1 MAVDHYIEDEKN
13 RVAVDVSIEG
23 KSGEFD
29 FNTLKTGGI
38 IKQRQRDKFT
48 VRLKCPGGRVPLEKL
63 PKIVEVAKR
72 YGGDYLHLSFRQ
84 SVEIPYVDYRDI
96 GKIQKELGEV
106 GQEIASCGPRV
117 RVPTACSGCEYNPN
131 GLMDTQVAA
140 GRVSEKFFG
149 SGHLAH
155 KFKISFSGCAI
166 DCARTNEM
174 DLGFQ
179 GAVKPKWEQPPCTG
193 CKLCAHACL
202 EGAIESDPDTGQPI
216 YDAQKCLYCG
226 DCIRACPTES
236 WQAETQGW
244 MVRCSG
250 KHGRH
255 PVHGQ
260 VIAEFLPDEKVEE
273 VVEAVLAWY
282 EKNGAG
288 KGRTRI
294 STLLLE
300 EDVWRDFLSE
310 IGPALGAWAVENPPS
325 PRPNEIHFVSPP
337 AGLPPAESAPPPL
350 AAAAKPPRE
359 TRVEPQPVQAGTKAE
374 VKVDRE
380 VDFVG
385 VACPLNYV
393 KTKMLLDQLGSG
405 HVLSIRLDE
414 AGARSVPQSAGQDGH
429 KVLSVEQQGN
439 QWRVLI
445 RKT

>member
-1 MAVDHYIEDEKN
+1 MPVDHYIEDEKN
-13 RVAVDVSIEG
+13 RVVVDVEIEG

-38 IKQRQRDKFT
+38 IKQRQREKFT

-84 SVEIPYVDYRDI
+84 SLEIPYVDYRDI
-96 GKIQKELGEV
+96 GKMREELGEV

-131 GLMDTQVAA
+131 GLMDTQAAA
-140 GRVSEKFFG
+140 GRVCEKFFG

-166 DCARTNEM
+166 DCARSNEM

-179 GAVKPKWEQPPCTG
+179 GAVKPKWEEQSCVG
-193 CKLCAHACL
+193 CELCARACL
-202 EGAIESDPDTGQPI
+202 EGAIESDPDTGKPI
-216 YDAQKCLYCG
+216 YLPQKCLYCG
-226 DCIRACPTES
+226 DCIRACPAES
-236 WQAETQGW
+236 WQAEAQGW

-255 PVHGQ
+255 PIHGQ
-260 VIAEFLPDEKVEE
+260 VIAEFLPDQKVEE
-273 VVEAVLAWY
+273 VIEAVLAWY

-294 STLLLE
+294 SALLLN
-300 EDVWRDFLSE
+300 EDVWKEFLDE
-310 IGPALGAWAVENPPS
+310 IGPALGQWAVENPPP
-325 PRPNEIHFVSPP
+325 PRANEIHFLSPLEQQLG
-337 AGLPPAESAPPPL
+337 AGPVKPRAESP
-350 AAAAKPPRE
+350 AKPRPARAGAK
-359 TRVEPQPVQAGTKAE
+359 VEVEIDRQA
-374 VKVDRE
+374 
-380 VDFVG
+380 DFAG
-385 VACPLNYV
+385 VVCPLNYV
-393 KTKMLLDQLGSG
+393 KSKMLLDQMSSG
-405 HVLSIRLDE
+405 QVLSILLDE
-414 AGARSVPQSAGQDGH
+414 AGARSVPQSARQDGH
-429 KVLSVEQQGN
+429 KVLSVEQEEE

-445 RKT
+445 RKV